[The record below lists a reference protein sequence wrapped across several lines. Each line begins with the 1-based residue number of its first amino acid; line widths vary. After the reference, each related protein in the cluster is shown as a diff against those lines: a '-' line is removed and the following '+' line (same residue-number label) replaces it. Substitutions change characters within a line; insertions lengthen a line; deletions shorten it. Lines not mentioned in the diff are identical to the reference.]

1 MKNEIAMFGC
11 TVADLKDNLDDIVQ
25 LSGGVMIAMSIMS
38 DCQEMLELGVDSDK
52 IRQALNRAKWVLM
65 NYVEKDQ

>member
-1 MKNEIAMFGC
+1 MFGC

-38 DCQEMLELGVDSDK
+38 DCQEMLERDVDSDK

>member
-38 DCQEMLELGVDSDK
+38 DCQEMLERDVDSDK

>member
-1 MKNEIAMFGC
+1 MFGC

>member
-11 TVADLKDNLDDIVQ
+11 TLADLKDNVDDIVQ
-25 LSGGVMIAMSIMS
+25 LSGGAMIAMGIMS
-38 DCQEMLELGVDSDK
+38 DCQEMLQRDMDPNQ

-65 NYVEKDQ
+65 NYVEKEQ

>member
-38 DCQEMLELGVDSDK
+38 DCQEMLELGMDSDK

>member
-38 DCQEMLELGVDSDK
+38 DCQEMLELGADSDK

>member
-38 DCQEMLELGVDSDK
+38 DCQEMLERDVDSDK

-65 NYVEKDQ
+65 NYVENRK